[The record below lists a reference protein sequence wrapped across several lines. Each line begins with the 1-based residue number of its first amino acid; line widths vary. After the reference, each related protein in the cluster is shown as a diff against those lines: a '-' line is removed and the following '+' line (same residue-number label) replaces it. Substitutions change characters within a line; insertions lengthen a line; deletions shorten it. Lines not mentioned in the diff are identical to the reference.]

1 MKKVKYY
8 SDEFKKAV
16 VSEVILGEISQAG
29 AMRKYGIGGSMTLP
43 RWIAKYSDMIP
54 KEDQEKGSV
63 DKSKEELALENEQL
77 KRQLEYEKL
86 KSEAFDTM
94 IKIAEKEFKIPIR
107 KKPGAKRF
115 KK

>member
-16 VSEVILGEISQAG
+16 VKEVILGRISQAG
-29 AMRKYGIGGSMTLP
+29 AMRKYGIGGSQTLP
-43 RWIAKYSDMIP
+43 RWIAKFKDMIP
-54 KEDQEKGSV
+54 IDEQEEGSTE
-63 DKSKEELALENEQL
+63 KSKEELEQEIERL

-107 KKPGAKRF
+107 KKHGAKQF